1 MTAFELFLY
10 IMIGIL
16 LQVAFFA
23 AVAFYRHWQS
33 YQQLRE
39 RVAEFGGEET
49 ALVPEEATPAPIKGA
64 AWEGFREFRVARK
77 VFEDGSRSICS
88 FHLVPTDGQ
97 PLPDFL
103 PGQFLTF
110 RVDPGNGN
118 KPVTRCYS
126 LSDRPG
132 LDHYRVSIKRVSPP
146 GVSSAHFHDHVR
158 EGDILAA
165 RAPGGH
171 FYLDPGTSPVVLVAG
186 GIGITP
192 MLSMLNTTL
201 GNGGKREIWLFY
213 GLRDGSEHVMK
224 EHLQSL
230 AREHPNFRLHVC
242 YSRPAASDVEGTD
255 YHHRGHVDITLLRL
269 TLALRPYDFY
279 ICGPRAM
286 METLV
291 PALEEWGVPEQRIHY
306 EAFGPASL
314 AKPAR
319 QAVPEASGPAVTVTF
334 ARSDRTLPWDGGAGS
349 LLEFAERNGVR
360 VDSGCRAGSCG
371 SCQTRIEAG
380 EVEYL
385 QAPDYEPEPG
395 TCLLCVSRPKRDLVL
410 TA

>member
-10 IMIGIL
+10 ITLGLL

-23 AVAFYRHWQS
+23 ALAFSRHWRS

-39 RVAEFGGEET
+39 RVAEFGVEEA
-49 ALVPEEATPAPIKGA
+49 ALAPEEATPAPIKGA
-64 AWEGFREFRVARK
+64 AWEGFRDFRVARR

-97 PLPDFL
+97 PLPEFL

-110 RVDPGNGN
+110 RLDPGEGS

-146 GVSSAHFHDHVR
+146 GVSSRHFHDHVR
-158 EGDILAA
+158 EGDVLAVK
-165 RAPGGH
+165 APGGH
-171 FYLDPGTSPVVLVAG
+171 FYLERGNSPVVLVAG

-192 MLSMLNTTL
+192 MVSMLNATL
-201 GNGGKREIWLFY
+201 ANGSKREIWLFY

-224 EHLQSL
+224 EHLQGL

-242 YSRPAASDVEGTD
+242 YSRPAATDIEGID

-319 QAVPEASGPAVTVTF
+319 QAAPEASGPAVAVTF
-334 ARSDRTLPWDGGAGS
+334 ARSDRTLSWDGSAGS

-410 TA
+410 TG

>member
-10 IMIGIL
+10 ITLGLL
-16 LQVAFFA
+16 LQVTLFA
-23 AVAFYRHWQS
+23 AVAFSRHWQT

-39 RVAEFGGEET
+39 RVAEFGGEEA

-77 VFEDGSRSICS
+77 VFEDRSRSICS
-88 FHLVPTDGQ
+88 FHLVPTDGK
-97 PLPDFL
+97 PLLDFL

-110 RVDPGNGN
+110 RLDPGDGS

-146 GVSSAHFHDHVR
+146 GLSSGHFHDHVR
-158 EGDILAA
+158 EGDILTA
-165 RAPGGH
+165 RAPSGH
-171 FYLDPGTSPVVLVAG
+171 FYLERGNSPVVLVAG

-192 MLSMLNTTL
+192 MLSMLNATL
-201 GNGGKREIWLFY
+201 GNGGNREIWLFY
-213 GLRDGSEHVMK
+213 GLRDGGEHVMK
-224 EHLQSL
+224 EHLEGL
-230 AREHPNFRLHVC
+230 AREHSNFRLHVC
-242 YSRPAASDVEGTD
+242 YSRPAPTDVEGRD

-291 PALEEWGVPEQRIHY
+291 PALEEWGVPDPRIHY

-319 QAVPEASGPAVTVTF
+319 QQVPEDSGPAVAVTF
-334 ARSDRTLPWDGGAGS
+334 AKSDRTLPWDGGAGS
-349 LLEFAERNGVR
+349 LLEFAERHGIK
-360 VDSGCRAGSCG
+360 VDSGCRAGGCG